1 MDRGH
6 VARGQPDRNRGRA
19 AAGASCVWRGDPV
32 PSVGQG
38 TRPSILRSGNQVG
51 HQPLAEDRA
60 ANRAAGQDEVAAAGL
75 GIGGNTSDP
84 CAETAPL
91 LRGDGVLWRTPL
103 DRSGVSDRTRWRGSA
118 ARDVRVAASHLLRD
132 FGTAVARLHL
142 IDLGYFAEDL
152 ASSKREEG
160 WRSVVES
167 RLERLKTDHLQA
179 GLLPRPSLESASEA
193 ILSAVRRV
201 SCEIRPAVVHRDLYL
216 PNTLVAA
223 GRFRCL
229 LDFEHARS
237 TDPLSDFVKLAMW
250 VFEKFPGSESEF
262 RSGYGSDPLMTKDGG
277 MRYRVAMGLELLSGL
292 VYWKTTGRE
301 APAWRR

>member
-1 MDRGH
+1 MVRKRCQG
-6 VARGQPDRNRGRA
+6 
-19 AAGASCVWRGDPV
+19 C
-32 PSVGQG
+32 PS
-38 TRPSILRSGNQVG
+38 RSGPPFFATSERQWLG
-51 HQPLAEDRA
+51 FTRSTLAILQKTWCR
-60 ANRAAGQDEVAAAGL
+60 RDE
-75 GIGGNTSDP
+75 
-84 CAETAPL
+84 
-91 LRGDGVLWRTPL
+91 
-103 DRSGVSDRTRWRGSA
+103 
-118 ARDVRVAASHLLRD
+118 
-132 FGTAVARLHL
+132 
-142 IDLGYFAEDL
+142 
-152 ASSKREEG
+152 
-160 WRSVVES
+160 
-167 RLERLKTDHLQA
+167 KTDHRQA

-277 MRYRVAMGLELLSGL
+277 MRYHVAMGLELLSGL
-292 VYWKTTGRE
+292 VYWKTTGQS
-301 APAWRR
+301 AMLADYQRRLGQWLAQS